1 MDSQTEHKI
10 SQIIEKSITIF
21 TVFVSLFF
29 FALFGVLVLSL
40 LFTSTNTEPY
50 RLSPSNQKVV
60 EKSLNSTNVHGQKK
74 SVGDCVLEPTNYGWS
89 CTEMKSGKVFK
100 VRDKLSTT
108 TQ

>member
-1 MDSQTEHKI
+1 MNSQTKHKI
-10 SQIIEKSITIF
+10 SQIAEKSITTF

-29 FALFGVLVLSL
+29 FALFGILVLSL

-74 SVGDCVLEPTNYGWS
+74 SVGDYVLKPTDYGWS
-89 CTEMKSGKVFK
+89 CTEIGSEKVFK
-100 VRDKLSTT
+100 IYNNRK
-108 TQ
+108 